1 MPKSCLMI
9 VAGERSGDVYG
20 GELATALR
28 ARLGDVEIF
37 GCGGEAMRRAGVGT
51 VVDAHDVTMVGI
63 AEVLSGLPRAYRAF
77 RALLGEV
84 RRRRPQLAVLIDFP
98 DFNLRLAR
106 KLKRR
111 GIPVVYFVSPQIWA
125 WRKGRIKQLKANI
138 SKMLCIFEFE
148 EKIYREAGVPVEY
161 VGHPM
166 VELMRTHLS
175 REEFFAKAGL
185 DPAIPA
191 VALLPG
197 SRRKEVA
204 YNLPPM
210 LDAATRM
217 TVSRDLQFVVAVA
230 PTLDSAWM
238 ESKLAEC
245 YVGRATVHAVKQAT
259 YDALQHCDVAV
270 VASGT
275 ATIEAA
281 LRERPMV
288 VVYRVSPLTWIIG
301 KFLVNVPFYSMV
313 NLLAGKRVV
322 PELIQQDFSAPKLAS
337 QLEYLLDHSEARERM
352 VGELRSV
359 KARLGPGGA
368 IARAAE
374 AVFGVLQGEGATL
387 STR

>member
-1 MPKSCLMI
+1 
-9 VAGERSGDVYG
+9 
-20 GELATALR
+20 
-28 ARLGDVEIF
+28 
-37 GCGGEAMRRAGVGT
+37 
-51 VVDAHDVTMVGI
+51 
-63 AEVLSGLPRAYRAF
+63 
-77 RALLGEV
+77 
-84 RRRRPQLAVLIDFP
+84 
-98 DFNLRLAR
+98 
-106 KLKRR
+106 
-111 GIPVVYFVSPQIWA
+111 
-125 WRKGRIKQLKANI
+125 
-138 SKMLCIFEFE
+138 
-148 EKIYREAGVPVEY
+148 
-161 VGHPM
+161 
-166 VELMRTHLS
+166 
-175 REEFFAKAGL
+175 
-185 DPAIPA
+185 
-191 VALLPG
+191 
-197 SRRKEVA
+197 
-204 YNLPPM
+204 
-210 LDAATRM
+210 
-217 TVSRDLQFVVAVA
+217 
-230 PTLDSAWM
+230 
-238 ESKLAEC
+238 
-245 YVGRATVHAVKQAT
+245 
-259 YDALQHCDVAV
+259 VAV